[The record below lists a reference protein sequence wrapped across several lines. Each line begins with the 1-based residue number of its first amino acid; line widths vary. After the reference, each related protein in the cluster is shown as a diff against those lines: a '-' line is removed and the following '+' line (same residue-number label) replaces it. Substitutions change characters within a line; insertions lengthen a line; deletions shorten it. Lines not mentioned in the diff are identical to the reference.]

1 MPRGYGDLFPAGK
14 RNQSRGVVLSTR
26 AAQEECHYPVFLG
39 DSEEATLQLAD
50 YLFPCPPVCVNPP
63 GSKLSLGLA
72 ASIAGKQLH
81 WHMRRS
87 RRVPW
92 ELSQSS
98 RILSAHVLKQHH
110 CYGDLS
116 NLGSKSYGELVAGI
130 SDKQRRQNM
139 REATILVGSFVFAV
153 APNLKPF
160 AAGVVAPEAPW
171 KFLNTKNPMILTR
184 SGLSWLRA

>member
-81 WHMRRS
+81 WNMRRS

-116 NLGSKSYGELVAGI
+116 NLGSKSYHELVADI
-130 SDKQRRQNM
+130 ADKQRRESM
-139 REATILVGSFVFAV
+139 RQAKIRSYLPWHQTLSHSQQKWSPQKCPKRFWILKIQRFYLGQ
-153 APNLKPF
+153 
-160 AAGVVAPEAPW
+160 G
-171 KFLNTKNPMILTR
+171 
-184 SGLSWLRA
+184 